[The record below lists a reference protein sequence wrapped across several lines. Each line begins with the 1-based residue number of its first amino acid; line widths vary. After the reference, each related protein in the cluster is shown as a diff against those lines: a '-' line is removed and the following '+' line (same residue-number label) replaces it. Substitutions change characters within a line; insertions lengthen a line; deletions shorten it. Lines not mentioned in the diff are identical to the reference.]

1 MPLAL
6 KLAINNYYA
15 FQRSSCLYYEWP
27 NTYKYKP
34 PSDWKEQS
42 MKYINKICKLYN
54 IGFIRMGGTF
64 IFNKNNQ
71 KLEVND
77 PCTI

>member
-1 MPLAL
+1 MAL

-15 FQRSSCLYYEWP
+15 FQRSSRLYYEWP
-27 NTYKYKP
+27 DTYNKP

-71 KLEVND
+71 KLEVD
-77 PCTI
+77 DLCTI